1 MSSFRFLGVKIK
13 DNSRRSKFFPSS
25 QCDSHQQ
32 KLSIWM
38 TRDREEVL
46 FEKRIRIV
54 IEWLQLNVRF
64 ITYLDLQS
72 FEVVAFRN
80 SICQV
85 FVSEATPLS
94 DVSRAPK
101 SRDMSGNVPPD
112 FAYLSEA
119 NFERKCASNV
129 GCPRFR
135 SSCTS

>member
-1 MSSFRFLGVKIK
+1 MDDERQRGSALQYLV
-13 DNSRRSKFFPSS
+13 
-25 QCDSHQQ
+25 
-32 KLSIWM
+32 
-38 TRDREEVL
+38 
-46 FEKRIRIV
+46 EKRIRIV

-119 NFERKCASNV
+119 KGSAHRTSVVQDFVRHARLEDERYDFSWQEAN
-129 GCPRFR
+129 GCEE
-135 SSCTS
+135 